1 MRNGIWLVLHLDAK
15 KRGSMEQQLVALAT
29 RLRGQGVP
37 LTYVFA
43 RPPAPFPSNE
53 LRALGVDIRVL
64 AFEHPVRAAEQLA
77 LWLSIKPPALVHFHF
92 VRAYSPLVAVAKLVG
107 AHVAVHEHIT
117 LISPENAPALRA
129 ATKAMRSRALNW
141 LADQRLAVSQHVR
154 ESVIAA
160 DGVAPERA
168 WVIENGIDVD
178 RFANVDGSGVARELA
193 LGDAPLVACVA
204 RFSSDK
210 GVESAIRAVP
220 FFPLGT
226 QLALVGEGK
235 EERRFRGI
243 AQELGVAA
251 RVRFLGLRND
261 VERVLAAARVVI
273 VPSHWDEAFG
283 LAVVEGMAS
292 AKPVIV
298 TRSGAMP
305 EIVGDAGLVV
315 PKKDPAALGAAVTR
329 VLTDHLLAAA
339 LSRAARRRAQ
349 ERYSMKGYVDAM
361 IAAYERLCPGLT
373 FANKAA
379 A

>member
-15 KRGSMEQQLVALAT
+15 KRGSMEQQLVALAA
-29 RLRGQGVP
+29 RLRERGVP

-43 RPPAPFPSNE
+43 RPPAPFPGDE
-53 LRALGVDIRVL
+53 LRALGVDLRVL

-77 LWLSIKPPALVHFHF
+77 IWLSAKPAALVHFHF
-92 VRAYSPLVAVAKLVG
+92 VRAYSPLIAVARLSG
-107 AHVAVHEHIT
+107 ARVAVHEHVT
-117 LISPENAPALRA
+117 LICRDDAPPLRA
-129 ATKAMRSRALNW
+129 TAKAMRGRALNW

-160 DGVAPERA
+160 DGVAPGRV
-168 WVIENGIDVD
+168 WVVENGIEVD
-178 RFANVDGSGVARELA
+178 RFAGVDGSPVTRELG
-193 LGDAPLVACVA
+193 LGEAPLVACIA
-204 RFSSDK
+204 RFTSDK

-220 FFPLGT
+220 FFPPAT
-226 QLALVGEGK
+226 QLALVGEGR

-261 VERVLAAARVVI
+261 VERVLAAARAVI

-292 AKPVIV
+292 SKPVIV

-315 PKKDPAALGAAVTR
+315 PKKDPQALGAAVTR
-329 VLTDHLLAAA
+329 VLEDHRLAAS
-339 LSRAARRRAQ
+339 LSRAARRRAE
-349 ERYSMKGYVDAM
+349 ERYSMRRYVDAM

-373 FANKAA
+373 VPHEAA